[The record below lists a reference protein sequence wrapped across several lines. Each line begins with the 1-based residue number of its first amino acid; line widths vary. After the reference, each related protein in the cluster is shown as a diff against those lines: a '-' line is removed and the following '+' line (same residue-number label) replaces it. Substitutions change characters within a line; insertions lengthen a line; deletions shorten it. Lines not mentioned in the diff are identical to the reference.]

1 MMISAE
7 EWWVNIKSLNDN
19 QKYWGRART
28 RGFVKLGFCWVI
40 SLFVCYSASHLP
52 LWLSSNQ
59 GRVLS
64 SARPYLSTKGS
75 GRRWE
80 HSLLLCLVEPV
91 CLLTKYDGKR
101 GCCTSHLWGEMVC
114 RCVSRSDHLV
124 HEPTDSPQNLSTWQL
139 CNILFISITQRCHP
153 LVIQKRWMIF

>member
-19 QKYWGRART
+19 QKYWGRTRT

-80 HSLLLCLVEPV
+80 HNLLLCLVEPV
-91 CLLTKYDGKR
+91 CLLTKYDGKQ

-114 RCVSRSDHLV
+114 RCVSRSDQLWSMSLLTAPKTSVLDSSAIFCLLV
-124 HEPTDSPQNLSTWQL
+124 SRRGVTH
-139 CNILFISITQRCHP
+139 
-153 LVIQKRWMIF
+153 